1 MTTPLPNGNLG
12 KMAPGDEIVLIGI
25 QGDETITAYD
35 LRKWAGTSSYKVL
48 LSLNPVLPRKILS

>member
-1 MTTPLPNGNLG
+1 MTTPLPNGNLA

-35 LRKWAGTSSYKVL
+35 LRKWASTSSYKVL